1 MTSWQLE
8 ASVKLP
14 AGKIVREGLCDRQGQ
29 TYYSYA
35 LDQAGRLSKSPGPE
49 GEIHR
54 QGMTEPIHQTASLA
68 DLLL

>member
-14 AGKIVREGLCDRQGQ
+14 VGKIVREGLCDRQGQ
-29 TYYSYA
+29 TYYSYV
-35 LDQAGRLSKSPGPE
+35 LDQTGRLSKSPGPG

-54 QGMTEPIHQTASLA
+54 QGMTEPIHQTTSLVN
-68 DLLL
+68 LLL